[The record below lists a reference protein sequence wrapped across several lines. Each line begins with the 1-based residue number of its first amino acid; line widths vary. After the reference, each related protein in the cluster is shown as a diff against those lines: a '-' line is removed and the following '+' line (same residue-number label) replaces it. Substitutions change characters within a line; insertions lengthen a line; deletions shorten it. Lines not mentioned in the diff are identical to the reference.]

1 MPTFNK
7 FPCYYD
13 LMKQL
18 LFSTSNNEKFLTA
31 KHACDNA
38 GVELQRIEIDVVE
51 IQDENTEAVA
61 IDKAQKAFNAAGK
74 PLVITDE
81 SWSFDGLKGF
91 PGVYM
96 HSMNE
101 WFTPEDYLRLVL
113 PLENR
118 DATLTQ
124 TLVYIDSHQC
134 KVFRQQTNGKLL
146 TEIRGK
152 SKHSSHTIITLE
164 GDNGLSIAE
173 AYDSAKDKST
183 RQSAQ
188 V

>member
-1 MPTFNK
+1 MR
-7 FPCYYD
+7 
-13 LMKQL
+13 QL

-38 GVELQRIEIDVVE
+38 GIDLQRIEIDVVE
-51 IQDENTEAVA
+51 IQEENPELVA
-61 IDKAQKAFNAAGK
+61 IDKAKKAFKVVGE
-74 PLVITDE
+74 PIVITDD

-101 WFTPEDYLRLVL
+101 WLTPEDYLRLVL

-118 DATLTQ
+118 EATLTQ
-124 TLVYIDSHQC
+124 NLVYIDSTQH
-134 KVFRQQTNGKLL
+134 KVFRHQTKGQLL
-146 TEIRGK
+146 KEIRGQ
-152 SKHSSHTIITLE
+152 SKHSSHTIISLE

-173 AYDSAKDKST
+173 AYDNAMDKST

-188 V
+188 VWYDFTEWYKNI